1 MIQADS
7 LCQKLDTLKSTL
19 QQLSLWEEHS
29 PNADMLASSQPF
41 ALDTLTPTQWLQWV
55 FIPKMDALIRSEQAI
70 PTGFEISP
78 YFEQAMVNDE
88 GQHQL
93 LVVLKQID
101 EIVK

>member
-19 QQLSLWEEHS
+19 QRLSLWEEHS
-29 PNADMLASSQPF
+29 PNADMLTSSQPF

>member
-29 PNADMLASSQPF
+29 PNADMLTSSQPF

-78 YFEQAMVNDE
+78 YFEQSMVNDE
-88 GQHQL
+88 AQHQL